1 MQKILTLVIFIFAGW
16 SLTGCSGLTAKSSG
30 ESNLNPKTNG
40 EAKPSSGDTASTTGL
55 LIDTAKLQGDLNSV
69 ISSMAGGKP
78 DTTALKTA
86 AKDFLSTSDK
96 VLSDSGID
104 ALYGNSND
112 PAVKA
117 AATALKKLRNGMG
130 FTPAKLDSLKKATQA
145 LREN

>member
-1 MQKILTLVIFIFAGW
+1 MQKILTLGVFVLAGW
-16 SLTGCSGLTAKSSG
+16 MLTGCSGLTAKS
-30 ESNLNPKTNG
+30 NG
-40 EAKPSSGDTASTTGL
+40 AVRPSSHDTSPSAGL

-78 DTTALKTA
+78 DTTAMKTA
-86 AKDFLSTSDK
+86 ATDFLSTSDK

-104 ALYGNSND
+104 ALYGSSND
-112 PAVKA
+112 PSVKA
-117 AATALKKLRNGMG
+117 AAAALKKWRNGMG